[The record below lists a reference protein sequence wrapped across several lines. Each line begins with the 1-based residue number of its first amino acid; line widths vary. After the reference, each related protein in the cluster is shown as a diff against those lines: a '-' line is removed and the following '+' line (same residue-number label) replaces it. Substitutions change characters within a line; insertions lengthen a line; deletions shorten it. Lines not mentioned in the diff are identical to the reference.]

1 MLDIYS
7 KVQMSSTNDFP
18 LIILLGKEDLFW
30 DAMILK
36 NLRERG
42 REFESPD
49 SSGVEGTWRPLT
61 EASFSLA
68 GQLLQRHLELPL

>member
-18 LIILLGKEDLFW
+18 LIILLGKEDLFL

-36 NLRERG
+36 YLRGRG
-42 REFESPD
+42 REFGSPD

-61 EASFSLA
+61 EANFNLA
-68 GQLLQRHLELPL
+68 GQLLQRHLELLL